1 MEQHLEMLKRR
12 HSEVDNAVQQEL
24 KRPLPDT
31 LAMRTLKKMR
41 LRLKD
46 EITRLKR
53 HMREDLRVGNHLSQS
68 SRLNISR

>member
-46 EITRLKR
+46 EIARLKR
-53 HMREDLRVGNHLSQS
+53 HMREDLRVGNHRSQS
-68 SRLNISR
+68 SGLNISR

>member
-53 HMREDLRVGNHLSQS
+53 HMREDLRVGSHLSQS

>member
-53 HMREDLRVGNHLSQS
+53 HMREDLRVGNHRSQS